1 MLVATQRVKLTA
13 RKSRSW
19 QSARHYQYFGDG
31 TMRHQR
37 QESTWDKMIKVIQP
51 PVQPGT
57 LIVVRHGESEWNA
70 KRLFTGWVDT
80 DLTDRGIR
88 EIEHASRLLL
98 ERGYTVDITY
108 TSLLKRAVRSSWIM
122 LNEINQI
129 YTPVVKTWRLNE
141 RMYETLTQKYTFS
154 FHTPNYELY
163 VLTYLSTGTALWRVI
178 RSLVWPI
185 CMEGKLFRSG
195 ALAWKIN
202 HRQCPQVIISF
213 LILPCE
219 LLRFHQRL
227 PTSLSLSFLLF

>member
-1 MLVATQRVKLTA
+1 MLAATQRVKLTA

-141 RMYETLTQKYTFS
+141 RMYVYLSYPLCLLPPQCNQKYTLYS
-154 FHTPNYELY
+154 YTSNYEKNMHRSMYTQVRSPGGSFEARL
-163 VLTYLSTGTALWRVI
+163 GEPLWR
-178 RSLVWPI
+178 
-185 CMEGKLFRSG
+185 GSG
-195 ALAWKIN
+195 SEMAGW
-202 HRQCPQVIISF
+202 HGR
-213 LILPCE
+213 
-219 LLRFHQRL
+219 
-227 PTSLSLSFLLF
+227 